1 MVSPS
6 GSRDEPHGARKMA
19 KVLRKIGRI
28 ARRVLDLVPLTPL
41 GLFVGLGATA
51 ALYGLAFPQL
61 DLVWLVVGFATL
73 GLLAAALVA
82 VVIGAVWLKIGTRR
96 APHQEVERRK
106 METGRALP
114 TGFDASTLWLL
125 PLVQVSWSWESPED
139 ARVGLRKVRGRWQ
152 ERVALS
158 RRGHVRGIRRRIV
171 VQDAFGLARLAIR
184 QRDPEELTVLPHAG
198 RLGETPMLVSL
209 AGGDERPH
217 PMGVED
223 GDRVELRRYVP
234 GDPAR
239 FIHWKVFSRTRQ
251 LVVRVPE
258 RALSPS
264 RRTVAYQVAGPADD
278 ASAAAARV
286 AVEAGVFG
294 ADWSFGADGTAGE
307 TKRTDE
313 AIERIVRSADARAH
327 GGKGL
332 EAFLR
337 RAEQAG
343 PASAVI
349 FAPPRPGPWL
359 DHVVRATRA
368 RAARTRFVVATDGID
383 VGARAPLWRRL
394 LLAQPARAGTPADEL
409 DQVLRA
415 LATSRAEVIVLDR
428 KSGRRLGDAHRAAMR
443 RLEKKQEAA

>member
-1 MVSPS
+1 
-6 GSRDEPHGARKMA
+6 MA
-19 KVLRKIGRI
+19 KALRKIGRFG
-28 ARRVLDLVPLTPL
+28 RRVLDLVPLTPL
-41 GLFVGLGATA
+41 GLFVGLGAAA
-51 ALYGLAFPQL
+51 ALKWLAYPEL
-61 DLVWLVVGFATL
+61 DLVWLVVGFAAL
-73 GLLAAALVA
+73 GLLAAAALA
-82 VVIGAVWLKIGTRR
+82 VIFGAVWMKVATRR
-96 APHQEVERRK
+96 RPHEDVERRK

-114 TGFDASTLWLL
+114 TGFDASTLWIL
-125 PLVQVSWSWESPED
+125 PLVQVSWTWESPEE
-139 ARVGLRKVRGRWQ
+139 AEVQLRKQRGRWQ
-152 ERVALS
+152 ERVKLA

-184 QRDPEELTVLPHAG
+184 QRDPEELTVLPHVG
-198 RLGETPMLVSL
+198 KLGETPMLVSL

-239 FIHWKVFSRTRQ
+239 FIHWKVFGRTRK
-251 LVVRVPE
+251 LMVRVPE

-264 RRTVAYQVAGPADD
+264 RRTVAYQVAGPSDD

-286 AVEAGVFG
+286 AIEAGVFG
-294 ADWSFGADGTAGE
+294 ADWSFGADGTAGD
-307 TKRTDE
+307 TKRVDE
-313 AIERIVRSADARAH
+313 AIERIVRSADARDQ
-327 GGKGL
+327 GGRGL

-349 FAPPRPGPWL
+349 FVPPRPGPWL

-368 RAARTRFVVATDGID
+368 RAARTRFVVASDGID
-383 VGARAPLWRRL
+383 LGARPPLWRRL
-394 LLAQPARAGTPADEL
+394 LLSSPAREGTPAAEL
-409 DQVLRA
+409 DAVLRG
-415 LATSRAEVIVLDR
+415 LASSRAEVIVVDR

-443 RLEKKQEAA
+443 KLERREAA